1 MSLLNIEDAVTHKEE
16 NEEIAVGID
25 FGTTNSLC
33 YWFDGTQIHEIVDI
47 MPSVLYF
54 DENGNVVTQELAI
67 HEVSSIKRFVGEE
80 KQIEIAGKKFW
91 AEQLAAEVFRKI
103 KKNVV
108 EILGNDVKKC
118 VVTVPAYFEEPKR
131 NAIKFAAEL
140 AGFEVLRMISEP
152 TSAAIYYGIDDKQEG
167 YYIVFD
173 LGGGTFDVSILQ
185 MSKGVVHV
193 VATGGDANLGG
204 DDFDES
210 IAKHYG
216 ISKKFAKEI
225 KELLSEND
233 FIDVDLSDEGW
244 GASYPENAD
253 RKAKLEGEEALERV
267 GASALRITKDDIDE
281 IILPLIHKCVAV
293 MQGVL
298 KDSQIPQSNI
308 KGLILVGGST
318 RMPIITEALEHEFS
332 VPVFNDADP
341 DRVVAF
347 GAAVQAFHTVRK
359 STGNILL
366 DVIPLSL
373 GIETVGGAVQKII
386 ERNTSIPF
394 EKTVDFTTFE
404 DFQTGIMINVVQ
416 GERDIA
422 KDCRLL
428 ANFELKGITPAKA
441 GMIKVSIKFSLD
453 ENAILSVEAW
463 EKDSN
468 DHTLVKNSIQ
478 VKPSYGIAGDEIRAM
493 LVDAIQNAQF
503 DIENKLLVDATI
515 DARNIINLVKDALQ
529 DSHLATKTELE
540 KIHKVLNAIEEAITA
555 KERQKIDDLA
565 KVLDSTAKD
574 FVERRTAWYLNQYTS
589 GKGVD
594 EI

>member
-33 YWFDGTQIHEIVDI
+33 YWFDGTQIHEIMDI

-54 DENGNVVTQELAI
+54 DEAGSVTTQELAT

-80 KQIEIAGKKFW
+80 KQIEIAGRKFW

-108 EILGNDVKKC
+108 EILGNEVKKC

-140 AGFEVLRMISEP
+140 AGLEVLRMISEP
-152 TSAAIYYGIDDKQEG
+152 TAAAIYYGIDDRQEG

-193 VATGGDANLGG
+193 VATGGDSNLGG
-204 DDFDES
+204 DDFDEA

-225 KELLSEND
+225 KE
-233 FIDVDLSDEGW
+233 ILSDSEVLEKK
-244 GASYPENAD
+244 SLNQMPQED
-253 RKAKLEGEEALERV
+253 LAKLPNE
-267 GASALRITKDDIDE
+267 ITKDDIDE
-281 IILPLIHKCVAV
+281 MILPLIHKCVAV

-318 RMPIITEALEHEFS
+318 RMPIITQALNHEFS

-404 DFQTGIMINVVQ
+404 DFQTGITINVVQ

-422 KDCRLL
+422 KDCRSL

-441 GMIKVSIKFSLD
+441 GMVKVSIKFSLD

-468 DHTLVKNSIQ
+468 DNTLVKNAIQ

-515 DARNIINLVKDALQ
+515 DARNIVKLVNDALN
-529 DSHLATKTELE
+529 DSHLATKTELK
-540 KIHKVLNAIEEAITA
+540 KIHKVLNSIEEAITA

-565 KVLDSTAKD
+565 KALDSTAKD

>member
-33 YWFDGTQIHEIVDI
+33 FYFDGTQIHEIVDI

-54 DENGNVVTQELAI
+54 DENANVTTQELAK

-91 AEQLAAEVFRKI
+91 AEQLASEVFRKI
-103 KKNVV
+103 KKNIV
-108 EILGNDVKKC
+108 ETLGDGVKKC

-140 AGFEVLRMISEP
+140 AGLDVLRMISEP
-152 TSAAIYYGIDDKQEG
+152 TAAAIYYGIDERDEG

-193 VATGGDANLGG
+193 VATGGDSNLGG
-204 DDFDES
+204 DDFDEK
-210 IAKHYG
+210 IAEFYK
-216 ISKKFAKEI
+216 ISRKSAKII
-225 KELLSEND
+225 KENLTENTVLD
-233 FIDVDLSDEGW
+233 KKSLNQISHEDL
-244 GASYPENAD
+244 
-253 RKAKLEGEEALERV
+253 AKLPNE
-267 GASALRITKDDIDE
+267 ITKDEIDE

-298 KDSQIPQSNI
+298 KDSQIPQSKI
-308 KGLILVGGST
+308 QGLILVGGST
-318 RMPIITEALEHEFS
+318 RMPIITEALNHEFS

-373 GIETVGGAVQKII
+373 GIETIGGAVQKII

-404 DFQTGIMINVVQ
+404 DFQTGITINIVQ

-441 GMIKVSIKFSLD
+441 GMVKVSIKFSLD

-463 EKDSN
+463 ENNPDDS
-468 DHTLVKNSIQ
+468 TLVKNAIQ

-515 DARNIINLVKDALQ
+515 DARNIIKLVNDALN
-529 DSHLATKTELE
+529 DSHIATKTELE
-540 KIHKVLNAIEEAITA
+540 KIHKVLNSLEEAIIA

-565 KVLDSTAKD
+565 KALDSTAKE
-574 FVERRTAWYLNQYTS
+574 FVERRTAWYLNEYTS

>member
-1 MSLLNIEDAVTHKEE
+1 MSLLNIEDAITHKEQ

-54 DENGNVVTQELAI
+54 DSSGNITTQELAMQEI
-67 HEVSSIKRFVGEE
+67 SSIKRFLGQDI
-80 KQIEIAGKKFW
+80 QIDIAGKKFW

-103 KKNVV
+103 KKNIV
-108 EILGNDVKKC
+108 EALGDGVKKC
-118 VVTVPAYFEEPKR
+118 VVTVPAYFDEPKR

-140 AGFEVLRMISEP
+140 AGLEVMRMISEP
-152 TSAAIYYGIDDKQEG
+152 TSAAIYYGIDDRQEG

-204 DDFDES
+204 DDFDEA

-216 ISKKFAKEI
+216 ISRKFAKVI
-225 KELLSEND
+225 KELLSENA
-233 FIDVDLSDEGW
+233 FLEKKSLNQITQEDLS
-244 GASYPENAD
+244 
-253 RKAKLEGEEALERV
+253 KLPNE
-267 GASALRITKDDIDE
+267 ITKDEIDE

-293 MQGVL
+293 MQNAL
-298 KDSQIPQSNI
+298 KDSQIPQSDI
-308 KGLILVGGST
+308 KGLVLVGGST
-318 RMPIITEALEHEFS
+318 RMPIISEALNHEFS

-366 DVIPLSL
+366 DIIPLSI
-373 GIETVGGAVQKII
+373 GIETFGGAVQKII

-394 EKTVDFTTFE
+394 EKTVQFTTFE

-422 KDCRLL
+422 SDCRSL
-428 ANFELKGITPAKA
+428 AKFELKGITPAKA
-441 GMIKVSIKFSLD
+441 GIVKVSIKFLLD

-463 EKDSN
+463 EESEDS
-468 DHTLVKNSIQ
+468 TKLTQNSIQ

-493 LVDAIQNAQF
+493 LVDAIKNAQF
-503 DIENKLLVDATI
+503 DIENKLLIDATI
-515 DARNIINLVKDALQ
+515 DARNITKLVNDALT

-540 KIHKVLNAIEEAITA
+540 KIHKVLNAIEEAIVE
-555 KERQKIDDLA
+555 KNRGKIDDLA
-565 KVLDSTAKD
+565 KTLDSTAKD

-589 GKGVD
+589 GKSVD
-594 EI
+594 EIALD

>member
-33 YWFDGTQIHEIVDI
+33 FYFDGTQIHEIVDI

-54 DENGNVVTQELAI
+54 DENANVTTQELAK
-67 HEVSSIKRFVGEE
+67 HEVFSIKRFVGEE

-103 KKNVV
+103 KKNIV
-108 EILGNDVKKC
+108 ETLGDGVNKC

-140 AGFEVLRMISEP
+140 AGLEVIRIISEP
-152 TSAAIYYGIDDKQEG
+152 TSAAIYYGIDDREEG

-193 VATGGDANLGG
+193 VATGGDSNLGG
-204 DDFDES
+204 DDFDEK
-210 IAKHYG
+210 IAEFYK
-216 ISKKFAKEI
+216 ISTKSAKII
-225 KELLSEND
+225 KENLTENTVLD
-233 FIDVDLSDEGW
+233 KKSLNQISHEDL
-244 GASYPENAD
+244 
-253 RKAKLEGEEALERV
+253 AKLPNE
-267 GASALRITKDDIDE
+267 ITKDEIDE

-298 KDSQIPQSNI
+298 KDSQIPQSKI
-308 KGLILVGGST
+308 QGLILVGGST
-318 RMPIITEALEHEFS
+318 RMAIITEALEHEFS
-332 VPVFNDADP
+332 VPVFNDSDP

-373 GIETVGGAVQKII
+373 GIETIGGAVQKII

-404 DFQTGIMINVVQ
+404 DFQTGITINIVQ

-422 KDCRLL
+422 KDCRSL

-441 GMIKVSIKFSLD
+441 GMVKVSIKFSLD

-463 EKDSN
+463 ENDSN
-468 DHTLVKNSIQ
+468 DNTLVKNAIQ

-515 DARNIINLVKDALQ
+515 DARNIIKLVNDALN
-529 DSHLATKTELE
+529 DSNLATKTELE
-540 KIHKVLNAIEEAITA
+540 KIHKVLNSLEEAIIA

-565 KVLDSTAKD
+565 KTLDSTAKE
-574 FVERRTAWYLNQYTS
+574 FVERRTAWYLNEYTS

>member
-54 DENGNVVTQELAI
+54 DENGNVVTQELAT

-80 KQIEIAGKKFW
+80 RQIEIAGKKFW

-108 EILGNDVKKC
+108 EILGNEVKKC

-152 TSAAIYYGIDDKQEG
+152 TSAAIYYGIDDRQEG

-204 DDFDES
+204 DDFDEK

-225 KELLSEND
+225 KEILSENMVVIKD
-233 FIDVDLSDEGW
+233 SLAKISQEDLAHLPNE
-244 GASYPENAD
+244 
-253 RKAKLEGEEALERV
+253 
-267 GASALRITKDDIDE
+267 ITKDDIDE

-293 MQGVL
+293 MQSVL

-422 KDCRLL
+422 KDCRSL

-441 GMIKVSIKFSLD
+441 GMVKVSIKFSLD

-463 EKDSN
+463 EKDSDDN
-468 DHTLVKNSIQ
+468 TLVKNTIQ

-515 DARNIINLVKDALQ
+515 DARNIIKLVKDALQ
-529 DSHLATKTELE
+529 DSHIATKTELE

>member
-1 MSLLNIEDAVTHKEE
+1 MSLLNIEDAITHKEQ

-54 DENGNVVTQELAI
+54 DSSGNITTQELAMQEI
-67 HEVSSIKRFVGEE
+67 SSIKRFLGQDI
-80 KQIEIAGKKFW
+80 QIDIAGKKFW

-103 KKNVV
+103 KKNIV
-108 EILGNDVKKC
+108 EALGDGVKKC
-118 VVTVPAYFEEPKR
+118 VVTVPAYFDEPKR

-140 AGFEVLRMISEP
+140 AGLEVMRMISEP
-152 TSAAIYYGIDDKQEG
+152 TSAAIYYGIDDRQEG

-204 DDFDES
+204 DDFDEA

-216 ISKKFAKEI
+216 ISRKFAKVI
-225 KELLSEND
+225 KELLSENA
-233 FIDVDLSDEGW
+233 FLEKKSLNQITQEDLS
-244 GASYPENAD
+244 
-253 RKAKLEGEEALERV
+253 KLPNE
-267 GASALRITKDDIDE
+267 ITKDEIDE

-293 MQGVL
+293 MQNAL
-298 KDSQIPQSNI
+298 KDSQIPQSEI
-308 KGLILVGGST
+308 KGLVLVGGST
-318 RMPIITEALEHEFS
+318 RMPIISEALNHEFS

-366 DVIPLSL
+366 DIIPLSI
-373 GIETVGGAVQKII
+373 GIETFGGAVQKII

-394 EKTVDFTTFE
+394 EKTVQFTTFE

-422 KDCRLL
+422 SDCRSL
-428 ANFELKGITPAKA
+428 AKFELKGITPAKA
-441 GMIKVSIKFSLD
+441 GIVKVSIKFLLD

-463 EKDSN
+463 EESEDS
-468 DHTLVKNSIQ
+468 TKLTQNSIQ

-493 LVDAIQNAQF
+493 LVDAIKNAQF
-503 DIENKLLVDATI
+503 DIENKLLIDATI
-515 DARNIINLVKDALQ
+515 DARNITKLVNDALT

-540 KIHKVLNAIEEAITA
+540 KIHKVLNAIEEAIVE
-555 KERQKIDDLA
+555 KNRGKIDDLA
-565 KVLDSTAKD
+565 KTLDSTAKD

-589 GKGVD
+589 GKSVD
-594 EI
+594 EIALD

>member
-33 YWFDGTQIHEIVDI
+33 YWFDGTQIHEIMDI

-54 DENGNVVTQELAI
+54 DEAGSVTTQELAT

-80 KQIEIAGKKFW
+80 KQIEIAGRKFW

-108 EILGNDVKKC
+108 EILGNEVKKC

-140 AGFEVLRMISEP
+140 AGLEVLRMISEP
-152 TSAAIYYGIDDKQEG
+152 TAAAIYYGIDDREEG

-204 DDFDES
+204 DDFDEA

-225 KELLSEND
+225 KE
-233 FIDVDLSDEGW
+233 ILSDSEVLEKK
-244 GASYPENAD
+244 SLNQMPQED
-253 RKAKLEGEEALERV
+253 LAKLPNE
-267 GASALRITKDDIDE
+267 ITKDDIDE
-281 IILPLIHKCVAV
+281 MILPLIHKCVAV

-318 RMPIITEALEHEFS
+318 RMPIITQALNHEFS

-404 DFQTGIMINVVQ
+404 DFQTGITINVVQ

-422 KDCRLL
+422 KDCRSL

-441 GMIKVSIKFSLD
+441 GMVKVSIKFSLD

-468 DHTLVKNSIQ
+468 DNTLVKNAIQ

-515 DARNIINLVKDALQ
+515 DARNIVKLVNDALN
-529 DSHLATKTELE
+529 DSHLATKTELK
-540 KIHKVLNAIEEAITA
+540 KIHKVLNSIEEAITA

-565 KVLDSTAKD
+565 KALDSTAKD

>member
-1 MSLLNIEDAVTHKEE
+1 
-16 NEEIAVGID
+16 
-25 FGTTNSLC
+25 
-33 YWFDGTQIHEIVDI
+33 
-47 MPSVLYF
+47 LYF
-54 DENGNVVTQELAI
+54 DENANVTTQELAK

-91 AEQLAAEVFRKI
+91 AEQLATEIFRKI
-103 KKNVV
+103 KKNIV
-108 EILGNDVKKC
+108 ETLGDGVNKC

-140 AGFEVLRMISEP
+140 AGLEVLRMISEP
-152 TSAAIYYGIDDKQEG
+152 TAVAIYYGIDDKEEG

-173 LGGGTFDVSILQ
+173 LGGGTFDISILQ

-204 DDFDES
+204 DDFDEK
-210 IAKHYG
+210 IAEFYKV
-216 ISKKFAKEI
+216 STKSAKII
-225 KELLSEND
+225 KENLTENTVLETKSLNQ
-233 FIDVDLSDEGW
+233 IPHEDL
-244 GASYPENAD
+244 
-253 RKAKLEGEEALERV
+253 AKLPNK
-267 GASALRITKDDIDE
+267 ITKDEIDE

-298 KDSQIPQSNI
+298 KDSQIPQSKI
-308 KGLILVGGST
+308 QGLILVGGST
-318 RMPIITEALEHEFS
+318 RMPIITEALNHEFS

-373 GIETVGGAVQKII
+373 GIETIGGAVQKII

-404 DFQTGIMINVVQ
+404 DFQTGIIINVVQ
-416 GERDIA
+416 GERDLA

-441 GMIKVSIKFSLD
+441 GMVKVSIKFSLD

-463 EKDSN
+463 ENSSDDS
-468 DHTLVKNSIQ
+468 TLVKNAIQ

-515 DARNIINLVKDALQ
+515 DARNIIKLVNDALK
-529 DSHLATKTELE
+529 DSHIATKTELE
-540 KIHKVLNAIEEAITA
+540 NIHKVLNLLQEAIIS
-555 KERQKIDDLA
+555 KKRQKIDDLA
-565 KVLDSTAKD
+565 KDLDSTAKE
-574 FVERRTAWYLNQYTS
+574 FVERRTAWYLNEYTS